1 MNVCYKRVSVWW
13 STASERGRGGKGSWC
28 CCCLSQCNWTE
39 LSDYKQYSEN
49 TQSVS
54 EWLTALLLLIAYQQ
68 QQRCQERPVCVCVCV
83 AAGRVWKVSL
93 DPVSD
98 TGPYIITATLLAS
111 PSHTIHL
118 RDVLFGDVWLCVGQN
133 KLHHSVNKVSA
144 LPHPLAFLRLFNTR
158 RCRSHHDL
166 HCARS
171 SPGLKLKKT
180 REWKF
185 SFGENVHWCS
195 VTQLWGQEQNTQ
207 NFQIWR
213 VRYVTL

>member
-83 AAGRVWKVSL
+83 CSGRARVEGVARSC
-93 DPVSD
+93 
-98 TGPYIITATLLAS
+98 
-111 PSHTIHL
+111 L
-118 RDVLFGDVWLCVGQN
+118 RHWS
-133 KLHHSVNKVSA
+133 LHHHRHIAGFTLAHHTPARCSLWWCLALCRPKQTSSFCQQGQRTSSSLGVS
-144 LPHPLAFLRLFNTR
+144 
-158 RCRSHHDL
+158 
-166 HCARS
+166 S
-171 SPGLKLKKT
+171 S
-180 REWKF
+180 
-185 SFGENVHWCS
+185 
-195 VTQLWGQEQNTQ
+195 
-207 NFQIWR
+207 I
-213 VRYVTL
+213 